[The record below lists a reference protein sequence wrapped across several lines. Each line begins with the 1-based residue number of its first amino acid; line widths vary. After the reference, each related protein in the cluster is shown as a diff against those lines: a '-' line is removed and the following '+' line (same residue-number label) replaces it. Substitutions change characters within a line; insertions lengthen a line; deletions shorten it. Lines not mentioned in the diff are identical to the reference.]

1 MTDAKKANAGKAKD
15 VYFQQAIDWD
25 EQRRISLIKRSILN
39 RRLAW
44 GNGIWAMV
52 ATATVAVLVPLHSF
66 IPVIVRVNEMT
77 GAYDVSV
84 SWRNVNMQD
93 PVWEKT
99 KITDL
104 TRYVNARQG
113 FTRGEAERNY
123 AQVYLM
129 SCGQERANWDNFYRP
144 ETNPNAPIKT
154 YGMNDE
160 DRVVI
165 KNITFLPTDRED
177 IQTAQVRYDQT
188 KVRGMAVPLTTR
200 YIATIEFSYN
210 KENVPTEISQM
221 QYNAF
226 GICVNRWRRDQEG
239 ESRQETQGVPQGS
252 EEMPV
257 VTGSS
262 TVQQVTT
269 EPAQLAPAQ
278 PAAPQA
284 ATGGRVASGVVTP
297 ANIGTQGGQQ

>member
-1 MTDAKKANAGKAKD
+1 MSDNTKKKAGKAKD
-15 VYFQQAIDWD
+15 VYFEQAIDWD
-25 EQRRISLIKRSILN
+25 EQRRLSLIKRSILN

-44 GNGIWAMV
+44 GNGIWAAV

-66 IPVIVRVNEMT
+66 IPVVVRVNELT

-84 SWRNVNMQD
+84 TWRNINMQD

-104 TRYVNARQG
+104 TRYVNAREG

-123 AQVYLM
+123 AQAYLM

-154 YGMNDE
+154 YGPNDE
-160 DRVVI
+160 DRVAI

-177 IQTAQVRYDQT
+177 IQTAQVRFDKT
-188 KVRGMAVPLTTR
+188 RVRGMAVPVTTR

-210 KENVPTEISQM
+210 KENVPTEIGQM

-226 GICVNRWRRDQEG
+226 GLCVNRWRRDQEG
-239 ESRQETQGVPQGS
+239 ESREETQGMPQGN
-252 EEMPV
+252 EGTPEVIGTTKP
-257 VTGSS
+257 
-262 TVQQVTT
+262 QQ
-269 EPAQLAPAQ
+269 PAQQQGGQAVAPAQ
-278 PAAPQA
+278 V
-284 ATGGRVASGVVTP
+284 GRVASGVITP